1 MTPTAVAA
9 RQTLGAQLAR
19 AQLLIMRGFE
29 QQITDER
36 SEEAASIVEELT
48 QILLKANADNRST
61 IVAGLE
67 SCITVLERRYRDR
80 NAAPPETIRAMEASM
95 HSIVLQASALATQI
109 SMLEAESR
117 SLPMPTFRAIKI
129 AETETAF

>member
-29 QQITDER
+29 QQITDEC
-36 SEEAASIVEELT
+36 SEAAASTAEELA
-48 QILLKANADNRST
+48 QILLKADADNRPT

-67 SCITVLERRYRDR
+67 SCITVLEQRYRDR
-80 NAAPPETIRAMEASM
+80 NAAPSETIRAMEASM

-117 SLPMPTFRAIKI
+117 SLPMPTFRA
-129 AETETAF
+129 A